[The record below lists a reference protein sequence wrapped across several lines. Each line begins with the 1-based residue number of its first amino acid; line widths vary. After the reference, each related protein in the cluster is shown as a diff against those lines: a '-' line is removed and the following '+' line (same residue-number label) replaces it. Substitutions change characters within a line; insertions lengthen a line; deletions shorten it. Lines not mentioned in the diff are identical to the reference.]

1 VAGPDSIIPSYLI
14 PSIHSFPFLPTSRS
28 AFRIP
33 IPGPIA
39 SHPHPIPHSGN
50 GNTQETMNRPPASL
64 ANTPLSGSQPSPL
77 ADLDEQPSQESN
89 KDILLHMYILRKK
102 KKKPSA
108 TCPLQ
113 RQPGDLMIYCTYI
126 HTVHQLH
133 TNALPVPERR
143 TRPHNMWMTSKHHEY
158 IRYLLTTQ

>member
-102 KKKPSA
+102 KKKTIGHVPSPA
-108 TCPLQ
+108 PAWGL
-113 RQPGDLMIYCTYI
+113 DDILYI
-126 HTVHQLH
+126 HTHSTSVTHKRS
-133 TNALPVPERR
+133 A
-143 TRPHNMWMTSKHHEY
+143 RP
-158 IRYLLTTQ
+158 